1 MMRFRISVSVVFL
14 FAWVGGASET
24 ERILLPIAPS
34 VVHCGYDS
42 RYETRL
48 LAYNDGEKHVGRM
61 CVNGECG
68 SLEPG
73 TAREFSGQFAGGLP
87 LPVWIDLPRA
97 EAETMRMSLL
107 VESSERSRPAG
118 RSFTEIPV
126 VRESEFR
133 DVRMQFVGV
142 RMDPGFRQTIRIYGL
157 DSHARG
163 EVMMRVFSLETGEEV
178 HSCIHELWPVSF
190 EAGDGGLAKHPS
202 FGMECDMSEHVLAYG
217 QKVRI
222 ELEPVTPG
230 LRYWAFMSIT
240 NNETQHF
247 YTVLPR

>member
-1 MMRFRISVSVVFL
+1 MRFRISVSVVLL
-14 FAWVGGASET
+14 FAWAAAASEI

-34 VVHCGYDS
+34 VVYCGYDS
-42 RYETRL
+42 KYEMRL
-48 LAYNDGEKHVGRM
+48 LAYNDSAKQIDRL

-68 SLEPG
+68 SFEPG
-73 TAREFSGQFAGGLP
+73 AAREFSGQFAGGLP

-97 EAETMRMSLL
+97 EAEATRMSLL
-107 VESSERSRPAG
+107 VESSERGRPAM
-118 RSFTEIPV
+118 RSYTEIPV

-157 DSHARG
+157 DPYARA
-163 EVMMRVFSLETGEEV
+163 EVMMRVFSLETGEEL
-178 HSCIHELWPVSF
+178 HSCVHELWPLSF
-190 EAGDGGLAKHPS
+190 ETGDGGLAKHPS
-202 FGMECDMSEHVLAYG
+202 FGMECDMSEHVLAHG

-230 LRYWAFMSIT
+230 QRYWAFISVT